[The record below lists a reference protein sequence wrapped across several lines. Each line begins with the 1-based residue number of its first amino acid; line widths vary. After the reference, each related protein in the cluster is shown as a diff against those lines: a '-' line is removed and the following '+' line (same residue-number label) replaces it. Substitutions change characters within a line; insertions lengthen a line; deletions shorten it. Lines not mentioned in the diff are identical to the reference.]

1 MSELSKFSPQTRVAI
16 YNRVSTEKKVQMEAL
31 DVQVAYTRKLV
42 EDNHLTI
49 VDQYIEPE
57 TGTEAEHRLEYQ
69 RMIRD
74 IKADRI
80 DLVVVKC
87 SDRLCRDQAEWH
99 NFVKLHLQKKFQ
111 LYFYLDDHIYDHE
124 RDDIKYSVQAI
135 VDAEQSKITSK
146 KIRDIH
152 SNRQIYATGSKA
164 LHICRPLYGWDRNVE
179 FIDENTKRVWWTVN
193 EKEATELRYALSLVE
208 QGIGFYR
215 LANIMYDRGVRSK
228 GTTGYHKMPSVRIAA
243 NTWKKMLTSPML
255 HGDCILHKEV
265 SNFYTKERVK
275 LPQEDWIYK
284 ENVIPPIVSR
294 EYHEKIVQIIDAR
307 RFRMGCCKGLAG
319 TYKWS
324 NRLVC
329 ANCKKPYYRM
339 HYKLNSEKVITWKCS
354 EQFQRTRSTC
364 DNMVIAEKELEKQLA
379 AALKEKYAYLFH
391 ISSGL
396 INDTIH
402 TIEKALCN
410 SDNGKKLKA
419 LENQRELLLR
429 NKDVL
434 FHKLMNGVISDED
447 FGIYKDRLEKELREL
462 EEKIEGQKDGEK
474 SLADQYRRLQQ
485 IRDTI
490 ENKNYNEQAILE
502 ILYGCV
508 EVIEI
513 HNNGDMDVT
522 MSKELMRSKFEL
534 YSIVESDYSLFY
546 FSFTYKKETIYDR
559 NRKAYNEKVLE
570 LIRGEKYITIPQMA
584 ERLGN
589 TYSYTWH
596 SIQQLKEQGRIVYI
610 KEKFEH
616 SECYWEVVEYPAR

>member
-307 RFRMGCCKGLAG
+307 RFQMGRCKGLAG

-354 EQFQRTRSTC
+354 EQFQRTRSAC

-419 LENQRELLLR
+419 LENQRELLIR

-570 LIRGEKYITIPQMA
+570 LIRSEKYITIPQMA
-584 ERLGN
+584 ERLEN

-616 SECYWEVVEYPAR
+616 SECYWEVVE

>member
-243 NTWKKMLTSPML
+243 NTWKNMLTSPML

-307 RFRMGCCKGLAG
+307 RFQMGCCKGLAG

-354 EQFQRTRSTC
+354 EQFQRTRSAC

-419 LENQRELLLR
+419 LENQRELLIR

-447 FGIYKDRLEKELREL
+447 FGIYKDRLETELREL

-522 MSKELMRSKFEL
+522 MSRELMRSKFEL

-570 LIRGEKYITIPQMA
+570 LIRSEKYITIPQMA

-616 SECYWEVVEYPAR
+616 SECYWEVVE

>member
-307 RFRMGCCKGLAG
+307 RFQMGCCKGLAG

-339 HYKLNSEKVITWKCS
+339 HYKLHSEKVITWKCS

-364 DNMVIAEKELEKQLA
+364 DNMVIAEKELEKQMA

-419 LENQRELLLR
+419 LETQHELLLR

-522 MSKELMRSKFEL
+522 MSRELMRSKFEL

-570 LIRGEKYITIPQMA
+570 LIRSEKYITIPQMA

-616 SECYWEVVEYPAR
+616 SECYWEVVE

>member
-339 HYKLNSEKVITWKCS
+339 HYKFNSERVITWKCS
-354 EQFQRTRSTC
+354 EQFQRTRSAC
-364 DNMVIAEKELEKQLA
+364 DNMVIAEKELEKQMA

-419 LENQRELLLR
+419 LETQHELLLR

-447 FGIYKDRLEKELREL
+447 FGIYKDRLETELREL

-522 MSKELMRSKFEL
+522 MSRELMRSKFEL

-570 LIRGEKYITIPQMA
+570 LIRSEKYITIPQMA

-616 SECYWEVVEYPAR
+616 SECYWEVVE

>member
-307 RFRMGCCKGLAG
+307 RFQMGCCKGLAG

-354 EQFQRTRSTC
+354 EQFQRTRSAC

-410 SDNGKKLKA
+410 SDNGKNLKA
-419 LENQRELLLR
+419 LETQRELLLR

-522 MSKELMRSKFEL
+522 MSRELMRSKFEL
-534 YSIVESDYSLFY
+534 YSIVESDYSLFH

-570 LIRGEKYITIPQMA
+570 LIRSEKYITIPQMA

-616 SECYWEVVEYPAR
+616 SECYWEVVE

>member
-152 SNRQIYATGSKA
+152 SNRQIYATGFKA

-354 EQFQRTRSTC
+354 EQFQRTRSAC

-419 LENQRELLLR
+419 LENQRELLIR

-522 MSKELMRSKFEL
+522 MSRELMRSKFEL

-570 LIRGEKYITIPQMA
+570 LIRSEKYITIPQMA

-616 SECYWEVVEYPAR
+616 SECYWEVVE

>member
-1 MSELSKFSPQTRVAI
+1 M
-16 YNRVSTEKKVQMEAL
+16 
-31 DVQVAYTRKLV
+31 
-42 EDNHLTI
+42 
-49 VDQYIEPE
+49 
-57 TGTEAEHRLEYQ
+57 
-69 RMIRD
+69 
-74 IKADRI
+74 
-80 DLVVVKC
+80 
-87 SDRLCRDQAEWH
+87 
-99 NFVKLHLQKKFQ
+99 
-111 LYFYLDDHIYDHE
+111 
-124 RDDIKYSVQAI
+124 QAI

-228 GTTGYHKMPSVRIAA
+228 GTTGYNRMPSVRIAA

-255 HGDCILHKEV
+255 HGGCILHKEV

-307 RFRMGCCKGLAG
+307 RFRIGCCKGLAG

-339 HYKLNSEKVITWKCS
+339 HYKFNSERVITWKCS
-354 EQFQRTRSTC
+354 EQFQRTRSAC
-364 DNMVIAEKELEKQLA
+364 DNMVIAEKELGKQLA

-419 LENQRELLLR
+419 LETQRELLLR
-429 NKDVL
+429 NKDV
-434 FHKLMNGVISDED
+434 
-447 FGIYKDRLEKELREL
+447 
-462 EEKIEGQKDGEK
+462 
-474 SLADQYRRLQQ
+474 
-485 IRDTI
+485 
-490 ENKNYNEQAILE
+490 
-502 ILYGCV
+502 
-508 EVIEI
+508 
-513 HNNGDMDVT
+513 
-522 MSKELMRSKFEL
+522 
-534 YSIVESDYSLFY
+534 
-546 FSFTYKKETIYDR
+546 
-559 NRKAYNEKVLE
+559 
-570 LIRGEKYITIPQMA
+570 
-584 ERLGN
+584 
-589 TYSYTWH
+589 
-596 SIQQLKEQGRIVYI
+596 
-610 KEKFEH
+610 
-616 SECYWEVVEYPAR
+616 

>member
-152 SNRQIYATGSKA
+152 SNRQIYATGFKA

-354 EQFQRTRSTC
+354 EQFQRTRSAC

-419 LENQRELLLR
+419 LENQRELLIR

-534 YSIVESDYSLFY
+534 YSIVESDYRLFH

-570 LIRGEKYITIPQMA
+570 LIRSEKYITIPQMA

-616 SECYWEVVEYPAR
+616 SECYWEVVE

>member
-1 MSELSKFSPQTRVAI
+1 MSELSKFSSQTRVAI

-339 HYKLNSEKVITWKCS
+339 HYKFNSERVITWKCS
-354 EQFQRTRSTC
+354 EQFQRTRSAC
-364 DNMVIAEKELEKQLA
+364 DNMVIAEKELEKQMA

-419 LENQRELLLR
+419 LETQHELLLR

-447 FGIYKDRLEKELREL
+447 FGIYKDRLETELREL

-522 MSKELMRSKFEL
+522 MSRELMRSKFEL

-570 LIRGEKYITIPQMA
+570 LIRSEKYITIPQMA

-616 SECYWEVVEYPAR
+616 SECYWEVVE

>member
-1 MSELSKFSPQTRVAI
+1 MSELSKFSSQTRVAI

-307 RFRMGCCKGLAG
+307 RFQMGCCKGLAG

-339 HYKLNSEKVITWKCS
+339 HYKLHSEKVITWKCS

-410 SDNGKKLKA
+410 SDNGKKLNA
-419 LENQRELLLR
+419 LETQRELLLR

-570 LIRGEKYITIPQMA
+570 LIRSEKCITIPQMA

-616 SECYWEVVEYPAR
+616 SECYWEVVE

>member
-339 HYKLNSEKVITWKCS
+339 HYKFNSERVITWKCS
-354 EQFQRTRSTC
+354 EQFQRTRSAC
-364 DNMVIAEKELEKQLA
+364 DNMVIAEKELEKQMA

-419 LENQRELLLR
+419 LETQHELLLR

-522 MSKELMRSKFEL
+522 MSRELMRSKFEL
-534 YSIVESDYSLFY
+534 YSIVESDYSLFH

-570 LIRGEKYITIPQMA
+570 LIRSEKYITIPQMA

-616 SECYWEVVEYPAR
+616 SECYWEVVE

>member
-307 RFRMGCCKGLAG
+307 RFQMGCCKGLAG

-354 EQFQRTRSTC
+354 EQFQRTRSAC

-419 LENQRELLLR
+419 LENQRELLIR

-447 FGIYKDRLEKELREL
+447 YGIYKDRLETELREL

-522 MSKELMRSKFEL
+522 MSRELMRSKFEL

-570 LIRGEKYITIPQMA
+570 LIRSEKYITIPQMA

-616 SECYWEVVEYPAR
+616 SECYWEVVE

>member
-208 QGIGFYR
+208 QGVGFYR

-307 RFRMGCCKGLAG
+307 RFQMGCCKGLAG

-354 EQFQRTRSTC
+354 EQFQRTRSAC

-522 MSKELMRSKFEL
+522 MSRELMRSKFEL
-534 YSIVESDYSLFY
+534 YSIVESDYSLFH

-570 LIRGEKYITIPQMA
+570 LIRSEKYITIPQMA

-616 SECYWEVVEYPAR
+616 SECYWEVVE

>member
-307 RFRMGCCKGLAG
+307 RFQMGCCKGLAG

-339 HYKLNSEKVITWKCS
+339 HYKFNSERVITWKCS
-354 EQFQRTRSTC
+354 EQFQRTRSAC

-410 SDNGKKLKA
+410 SDNGKKLNA
-419 LENQRELLLR
+419 LENQRELLIR

-522 MSKELMRSKFEL
+522 MSRELMRSKFEL

-570 LIRGEKYITIPQMA
+570 LIRSEKYITIPQMA

-616 SECYWEVVEYPAR
+616 NECYWEVVE

>member
-265 SNFYTKERVK
+265 SNFYTKERGK
-275 LPQEDWIYK
+275 LGEEDCIYK
-284 ENVIPPIVSR
+284 EHVSPPLVSR
-294 EYHEKIVQIIDAR
+294 EYPEKFVQIIDAR

-339 HYKLNSEKVITWKCS
+339 HYKFNSERVITWKCS
-354 EQFQRTRSTC
+354 EQFQRTRSAC
-364 DNMVIAEKELEKQLA
+364 DNMVIAEKELEKQMA

-419 LENQRELLLR
+419 LETQHELLLR

-522 MSKELMRSKFEL
+522 MSRELMRSKFEL

-570 LIRGEKYITIPQMA
+570 LIRSEKYITIPQMA

-616 SECYWEVVEYPAR
+616 SECYWEVVE

>member
-275 LPQEDWIYK
+275 LSQEDWIYK

-570 LIRGEKYITIPQMA
+570 MIRSEKYITIPQMA

-616 SECYWEVVEYPAR
+616 SECYWEVVE

>member
-339 HYKLNSEKVITWKCS
+339 HYKFNSERVITWKCS
-354 EQFQRTRSTC
+354 EQFQRTRSAC

-419 LENQRELLLR
+419 LENQRELLIR

-447 FGIYKDRLEKELREL
+447 FGIYKDRLETELREL

-502 ILYGCV
+502 ILYDCV

-570 LIRGEKYITIPQMA
+570 LIRSEKYITIPQMA

-616 SECYWEVVEYPAR
+616 SECYWEVVE

>member
-339 HYKLNSEKVITWKCS
+339 HYKFNSERVITWKCS
-354 EQFQRTRSTC
+354 EQFQRTRSAC

-410 SDNGKKLKA
+410 SDNGKKLNA
-419 LENQRELLLR
+419 LENQRELLIR

-522 MSKELMRSKFEL
+522 MSRELMRSKFEL

-570 LIRGEKYITIPQMA
+570 LIRSEKYITIPQMA

-616 SECYWEVVEYPAR
+616 NECYWEVVE

>member
-339 HYKLNSEKVITWKCS
+339 HYKFNSERVITWKCS
-354 EQFQRTRSTC
+354 EQFQRTRSAC

-419 LENQRELLLR
+419 LENQRELLIR

-522 MSKELMRSKFEL
+522 MSRELMRSKFEL

-570 LIRGEKYITIPQMA
+570 LIRSEKYITIPQMA
-584 ERLGN
+584 ERLEN

-616 SECYWEVVEYPAR
+616 SECYWEVVE

>member
-339 HYKLNSEKVITWKCS
+339 HYKFNSEKVITWKCS
-354 EQFQRTRSTC
+354 EQFQRTRSAC

-419 LENQRELLLR
+419 LETQHELLLR

-522 MSKELMRSKFEL
+522 MSRELMRSKFEL

-570 LIRGEKYITIPQMA
+570 LIRSEKYITIPQMA

-616 SECYWEVVEYPAR
+616 SECYWEVVE

>member
-339 HYKLNSEKVITWKCS
+339 HYKFNSERVITWKCS
-354 EQFQRTRSTC
+354 EQFQRTRSAC

-419 LENQRELLLR
+419 LETQHELLLR

-522 MSKELMRSKFEL
+522 MSRELMRSKFEL

-570 LIRGEKYITIPQMA
+570 LIRSEKYITIPQMA

-616 SECYWEVVEYPAR
+616 SECYWEVVE

>member
-570 LIRGEKYITIPQMA
+570 MIRSEKYITIPQMA

-616 SECYWEVVEYPAR
+616 NECYWEVVE

>member
-339 HYKLNSEKVITWKCS
+339 HYKFNSERVITWKCS
-354 EQFQRTRSTC
+354 EQFQRTRSAC
-364 DNMVIAEKELEKQLA
+364 DNMVIAEKELEKQMA

-419 LENQRELLLR
+419 LETQHELLLR

-447 FGIYKDRLEKELREL
+447 FGIYKDRLVKELREL

-513 HNNGDMDVT
+513 HNNGDMDVI

-534 YSIVESDYSLFY
+534 YSIVESDYRLFH

-570 LIRGEKYITIPQMA
+570 LIRSEKYITIPQMA

-616 SECYWEVVEYPAR
+616 SECYWEVVE

>member
-74 IKADRI
+74 IKADRV

-307 RFRMGCCKGLAG
+307 RFQMGCCKGLAG

-339 HYKLNSEKVITWKCS
+339 HYKFNSERVITWKCS
-354 EQFQRTRSTC
+354 EQFQRTRSAC
-364 DNMVIAEKELEKQLA
+364 DNMVIAEKELEKQMA

-419 LENQRELLLR
+419 LETQHELLLR

-522 MSKELMRSKFEL
+522 MSRELMRSKFEL

-570 LIRGEKYITIPQMA
+570 LIRSEKYITIPQMA

-616 SECYWEVVEYPAR
+616 SECYWEVVE

>member
-243 NTWKKMLTSPML
+243 NTWKKMLISPML

-307 RFRMGCCKGLAG
+307 RFQMGCCKGLAG

-339 HYKLNSEKVITWKCS
+339 HYKFNSERVITWKCS
-354 EQFQRTRSTC
+354 EQFQRTRSAC
-364 DNMVIAEKELEKQLA
+364 DNMVIAEKELEKQMA

-419 LENQRELLLR
+419 LETQHELLLR

-522 MSKELMRSKFEL
+522 MSRELMRSKFEL

-616 SECYWEVVEYPAR
+616 SECYWEVVE

>member
-74 IKADRI
+74 IKSDRI

-307 RFRMGCCKGLAG
+307 RLRMGCCKGLAG

-339 HYKLNSEKVITWKCS
+339 HYKLNSERVITWKCS
-354 EQFQRTRSTC
+354 EQFQRTRSAC

-447 FGIYKDRLEKELREL
+447 FGIYKDRLETELREL

-570 LIRGEKYITIPQMA
+570 LIRSEKYITIPQMA

-616 SECYWEVVEYPAR
+616 SECYWEVVE

>member
-307 RFRMGCCKGLAG
+307 RFQMGCCKGLAG

-339 HYKLNSEKVITWKCS
+339 HYKLHSEKVITWKCS

-419 LENQRELLLR
+419 LEIQRELLLR

-447 FGIYKDRLEKELREL
+447 FGIYKDRLETELREL

-570 LIRGEKYITIPQMA
+570 LIRSEKYITIPQMA

-616 SECYWEVVEYPAR
+616 NECYWEVVE

>member
-307 RFRMGCCKGLAG
+307 RFQMGCCKGLAG

-329 ANCKKPYYRM
+329 TNCKKPYYRM
-339 HYKLNSEKVITWKCS
+339 HYQLNSEKVITWKCS
-354 EQFQRTRSTC
+354 EQFQRTRSAC

-546 FSFTYKKETIYDR
+546 FSFTYKKENIYDR

-570 LIRGEKYITIPQMA
+570 LIRSEKYITIPQMA

-616 SECYWEVVEYPAR
+616 SECYWEVVE

>member
-307 RFRMGCCKGLAG
+307 RFQMGCCKGLAG

-354 EQFQRTRSTC
+354 EQFQRTRSAC

-379 AALKEKYAYLFH
+379 AALNAYLFH

-419 LENQRELLLR
+419 LENQRELLIR

-447 FGIYKDRLEKELREL
+447 FGIYKDRLETELREL

-522 MSKELMRSKFEL
+522 MSRELMRSKFEL

-570 LIRGEKYITIPQMA
+570 LIRSEKYITIPQMA

-616 SECYWEVVEYPAR
+616 SECYWEVVE

>member
-1 MSELSKFSPQTRVAI
+1 M
-16 YNRVSTEKKVQMEAL
+16 
-31 DVQVAYTRKLV
+31 
-42 EDNHLTI
+42 
-49 VDQYIEPE
+49 
-57 TGTEAEHRLEYQ
+57 
-69 RMIRD
+69 
-74 IKADRI
+74 
-80 DLVVVKC
+80 
-87 SDRLCRDQAEWH
+87 
-99 NFVKLHLQKKFQ
+99 
-111 LYFYLDDHIYDHE
+111 
-124 RDDIKYSVQAI
+124 
-135 VDAEQSKITSK
+135 
-146 KIRDIH
+146 
-152 SNRQIYATGSKA
+152 
-164 LHICRPLYGWDRNVE
+164 
-179 FIDENTKRVWWTVN
+179 
-193 EKEATELRYALSLVE
+193 SLVE
-208 QGIGFYR
+208 QGVGFYR

-307 RFRMGCCKGLAG
+307 RFQMGCCKGLAG

-339 HYKLNSEKVITWKCS
+339 HYKLHSEKVITWKCS

-419 LENQRELLLR
+419 LETQRELLLR

-570 LIRGEKYITIPQMA
+570 LIRSEKYITIPQMA

-616 SECYWEVVEYPAR
+616 NECYWEVVE

>member
-570 LIRGEKYITIPQMA
+570 MIRSEKYITIPQMA

-596 SIQQLKEQGRIVYI
+596 SIQQLKEQGRIIYI

-616 SECYWEVVEYPAR
+616 SECYWEVVE

>member
-339 HYKLNSEKVITWKCS
+339 HYKFNSERVITWKCS
-354 EQFQRTRSTC
+354 EQFQRTRSAC
-364 DNMVIAEKELEKQLA
+364 DNMVIAEKELEKQMA

-419 LENQRELLLR
+419 LETQHELLLR

-522 MSKELMRSKFEL
+522 MSRELMRSKFEL

>member
-354 EQFQRTRSTC
+354 EQFQRTRSAC

-570 LIRGEKYITIPQMA
+570 MIRSEKYITIPQMA

-616 SECYWEVVEYPAR
+616 SECYWEVVE

>member
-307 RFRMGCCKGLAG
+307 RFQMGCCKGLAG

-339 HYKLNSEKVITWKCS
+339 HYKLHSEKVITWKCS
-354 EQFQRTRSTC
+354 EQFQRTRSAC

-419 LENQRELLLR
+419 LENQRELLIR

-447 FGIYKDRLEKELREL
+447 FGIYKDRLETELREL

-522 MSKELMRSKFEL
+522 MSRELMRSKFEL

-570 LIRGEKYITIPQMA
+570 LIRSEKYITIPQMA

-616 SECYWEVVEYPAR
+616 SECYWEVVE

>member
-265 SNFYTKERVK
+265 TNFYTKERVK

-339 HYKLNSEKVITWKCS
+339 HYKFNSERVITWKCS
-354 EQFQRTRSTC
+354 EQFQRTRSAC
-364 DNMVIAEKELEKQLA
+364 DNMVIAEKELEKQMA

-419 LENQRELLLR
+419 LETQHELLLR

-522 MSKELMRSKFEL
+522 MSRELMRSKFEL

-570 LIRGEKYITIPQMA
+570 LIRSEKYITIPQMA

-616 SECYWEVVEYPAR
+616 SECYWEVVE

>member
-307 RFRMGCCKGLAG
+307 RFRMVCCKGLAG